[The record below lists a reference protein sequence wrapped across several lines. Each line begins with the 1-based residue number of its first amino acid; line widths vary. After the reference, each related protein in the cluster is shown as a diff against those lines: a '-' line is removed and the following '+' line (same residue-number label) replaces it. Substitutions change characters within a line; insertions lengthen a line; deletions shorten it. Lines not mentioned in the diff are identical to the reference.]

1 MGVIRPLCRALAGV
15 SFCALLL
22 TPSLTRSVKAQVP
35 DSLIAENAEADTLFD
50 RAVRLFEAE
59 NYAEAAGQF
68 SRVAQS
74 FGLHRHTTAA
84 AFMEA
89 RSLYRVGAYEKSIR
103 AYEAFLVQY
112 PSSRFVAEGERSLRL
127 AKDAL
132 NSRDKSPVTL
142 GIILSLS
149 GDEASASQEV
159 FNGVRLAVE
168 AHNMTESVRPIR
180 LVFRDIALLGPRG
193 AVDAVVGDGATV
205 IFGAL
210 FSDQARAAAAASED
224 HGVVFLAPLATDPQV
239 TAGRSYAFQA
249 NPTIPMRGRLMARF
263 AVNGLRLNELAV
275 IAEADD
281 GGISE
286 EMGRAFADEA
296 EILGATVR
304 FVNILHD
311 PTEWFRLGST
321 LDADSLRDVD
331 AIYAPISGAGAD
343 RLAGALLS
351 GLDGVLG
358 TGAGGLGS
366 GMRILGNAE
375 WHDLPIRVQASR
387 YRVTYSNDFF
397 FDRQSDRA
405 QAFTRRYRSLT
416 GVDPGRLGVVG
427 FDLTRYLIEL
437 LRPGG
442 TTELRDIML
451 SSPPYEGIGVR
462 AFFGGDQVN
471 RQMFYH
477 RYRDGNLELVR

>member
-1 MGVIRPLCRALAGV
+1 MGVIRPISRTFAGV
-15 SFCALLL
+15 CFCVLLL
-22 TPSLTRSVKAQVP
+22 TPFATPWVKAQAP
-35 DSLIAENAEADTLFD
+35 DSRIAEIAEADTLFD
-50 RAVRLFEAE
+50 RAVQLFEAG
-59 NYAEAAGQF
+59 NYTEAAGQF

-74 FGLHRHTTAA
+74 FGLHRYTTAA

-89 RSLYRVGAYEKSIR
+89 RSLYRVGAFGKSVS
-103 AYEAFLVQY
+103 AFEAFLGLY
-112 PSSRFVAEGERSLRL
+112 PSSRFVAEAERSLRL

-132 NSRDKSPVTL
+132 SAKDNSPVTL

-149 GDEASASQEV
+149 GDEASSSQAV

-168 AHNMTESVRPIR
+168 AHNMTENARPVR

-193 AVDAVVGDGATV
+193 AVDAVVEEGAIA
-205 IFGAL
+205 IFGGL
-210 FSDQARAAAAASED
+210 FSDQARVAAAAAEA
-224 HGVVFLAPLATDPQV
+224 HGVVFVAPLATDPQV
-239 TAGRSYAFQA
+239 TAGRSFVFQA

-263 AVNGLRLNELAV
+263 AVNALRLNELAV

-296 EILGATVR
+296 ELLGATVR
-304 FVNILHD
+304 FVNIL
-311 PTEWFRLGST
+311 PTATEWFRLGST
-321 LDADSLRDVD
+321 LDADSLRGLD
-331 AIYAPISGAGAD
+331 AIYTPVSGAGAD

-351 GLDGVLG
+351 SLDGVLG

-366 GMRILGNAE
+366 GLRILGNAE
-375 WHDLPIRVQASR
+375 WHDLPIRAQASR

-416 GVDPGRLGVVG
+416 GVDPDRLGVVG
-427 FDLTRYLIEL
+427 FDLTRYLIDL

-442 TTELRDIML
+442 VTELRDIML
-451 SSPPYEGIGVR
+451 SAPPFEGIGVR
-462 AFFGGDQVN
+462 TFFGGQQVN
-471 RQMFYH
+471 QQMFYH
-477 RYRDGNLELVR
+477 RYRDGNLELMR